1 VRPSLSHGRRHW
13 SAVSRDVS
21 RLSYGRAVC
30 NRRRACQVAK
40 PKMAISI
47 PDDTAELVWQAA
59 ESLYT
64 LGSCLRE
71 GEVPFVPMADAAR
84 ALHHVADR
92 FPAPMQDK
100 RTVMALRK
108 HMRSEFRGRS
118 GRRPDVG
125 CQRYLMAGW
134 LTLFAL
140 APIPVGLIR
149 LENCRRLVPREP
161 HRRSKVT
168 NGVHILNGL
177 RDGRTHA
184 ARRYTDLI
192 ALVCS
197 DQGGASVVEVVS
209 DERP

>member
-118 GRRPDVG
+118 QRSSARCRVPALLDGGLVDSLRARADSRGADSARKLPSASAARAASQIEGDERRS
-125 CQRYLMAGW
+125 YLERASRW
-134 LTLFAL
+134 SH
-140 APIPVGLIR
+140 P
-149 LENCRRLVPREP
+149 CRETIHGP
-161 HRRSKVT
+161 HRP
-168 NGVHILNGL
+168 GL
-177 RDGRTHA
+177 
-184 ARRYTDLI
+184 L
-192 ALVCS
+192 
-197 DQGGASVVEVVS
+197 
-209 DERP
+209 